1 MVLVPMVMVGL
12 HLKNV
17 VPGTV
22 VMMVLIVYI
31 QKEVIRLIHAGPLI

>member
-1 MVLVPMVMVGL
+1 MVLVPMAMGL

-31 QKEVIRLIHAGPLI
+31 HKEVIHLIHAGHLI